1 MSEVEAGRIADEARD
16 DGRSERRKLL
26 VDRGIGDLDAGV
38 RLEVLDLGGAWQE
51 VVDRVEL
58 PERNAGI
65 RRCVDWPDG
74 NAGVGL
80 L

>member
-1 MSEVEAGRIADEARD
+1 MSEVEADRIADEARD
-16 DGRSERRKLL
+16 DGRSEIRKLL
-26 VDRGIGDLDAGV
+26 VDREIGVLDTRE

-51 VVDRVEL
+51 VMDRVEL
-58 PERNAGI
+58 PERNAGR

>member
-26 VDRGIGDLDAGV
+26 EDRGIDDLDTGV
-38 RLEVLDLGGAWQE
+38 RLEVLGLEGAWQE

-58 PERNAGI
+58 PERNAGR

>member
-1 MSEVEAGRIADEARD
+1 VSEVEAGRIADEARD

-26 VDRGIGDLDAGV
+26 EDRGIDDLDTGV
-38 RLEVLDLGGAWQE
+38 RLEVLGLEGAWQE

-58 PERNAGI
+58 PERNAGR